1 MKGKRTVWTLEKRD
15 KFLSVLARGGST
27 SLAAKKAG
35 IGRTT
40 AYELRARDEEFKQQW
55 DDAVEQGTDTLEDAA
70 LERAING
77 KSDTM
82 IIFLLK
88 SRRKEKYAERT
99 EHTGKGGG
107 PITLKQWMEQHS
119 GKTLGPPSERAKLT
133 NEGEK

>member
-27 SLAAKKAG
+27 TLAAKKAG

-40 AYELRARDEEFKQQW
+40 AYELGARDEQFKADW
-55 DDAVEQGTDTLEDAA
+55 HDAVEQGTDTLEDAA
-70 LERAING
+70 VERAIKG

-88 SRRKEKYAERT
+88 SRRKEKYAERQ

-107 PITLKQWMEQHS
+107 PITLRQWMEQHS
-119 GKTLGPPSERAKLT
+119 GKTLGPSSERRKDVRHDR
-133 NEGEK
+133 

>member
-15 KFLSVLARGGST
+15 KFLSILARGGST

-70 LERAING
+70 VDRAING

-88 SRRKEKYAERT
+88 SRRKEKYAERR
-99 EHTGKGGG
+99 EHTGKEGG